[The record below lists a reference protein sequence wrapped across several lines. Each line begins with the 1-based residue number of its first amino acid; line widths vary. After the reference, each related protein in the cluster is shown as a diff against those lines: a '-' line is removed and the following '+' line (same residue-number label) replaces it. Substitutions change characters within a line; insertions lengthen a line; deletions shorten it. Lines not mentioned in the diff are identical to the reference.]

1 MNLLVT
7 LYTDHYQSGE
17 SQQNDFMNI
26 TWSPY
31 DTITFKTVDTF
42 RELCSGKSI
51 NGSPEQKTEEQ
62 FDNES
67 KESDKTKAVW
77 IGVRQRIHLIGV
89 DHSGE
94 NEWSLDGNDNGVDSY
109 FTVKKD
115 NNKRRYNFYCIYLA
129 RFSEKIHRFVEKD
142 MFFEKDI
149 IRNQLYEQLA
159 GVSKETDIEFKC
171 FRSLGAEDFAVI
183 FLADSMSSLIHV
195 TEKLNMSTI
204 KLPKIE
210 TEIDNSEI
218 DLFSTVSVF
227 PGFNDL
233 DYEGFNDVGII
244 VRLNPRN
251 SNTSN
256 LIDTLKCHLSENCTI
271 QKIFSRKAA
280 LLITIPKNEI
290 SYKVFGNKDGIF
302 NGSSDLYRENFF
314 SSRTYFSN
322 PENENE
328 ISDFT
333 VDISK
338 CDLSLLPDYKESDVL
353 KKLNDG
359 SNFVSVMDFIEGE
372 YCRMIENSRFCQW
385 RDILKAQKNAFIDF
399 AEFYS
404 KNDKFVESRLLR
416 YMQSAL
422 HLINQACSPVAEIPN
437 HTSYYAGSF
446 YGLLKAYYGIIK
458 MLFDI
463 SFQLPHG
470 KKTRIRPITFSIC
483 LNPSAQISSELF
495 TNNSPNRLV
504 VFFLPYDSFWDYSK
518 NIKKLVHEVFHYVPP
533 YDREMRAEHLVNIM
547 YMELLDELMKK
558 MSADVEAPDNSLS
571 LKYMS
576 FWAEYLKDRF
586 LNQKREELSE
596 LIHKQFPSVFIDAN
610 PEWLN
615 RFLIS
620 GKKIYGVLFLVE
632 NFAKQEIIS
641 GYDDAMK
648 YIAKKCEVVSNNWKD
663 KFGKQKVKELLSTNK
678 SYDTDI
684 SVFAQKAEQLLNT
697 IISDK
702 ILDYINAS
710 KEAFCDLWAIKIIGC
725 SIPEYIVF
733 LLKMLRKSYDKD
745 VILKALKSNY
755 KNVCKIEIPS
765 FKYRVS
771 LLMHMQIKSCDTRNT
786 PETIFEELS
795 FDEYLSACLDEMVNA
810 YNSMYTRLHYA
821 FDELFEMAF
830 EYVDLSFE
838 KVLESDMRG
847 YISELRRIFGSDV
860 EMPDCIKD
868 CIKDIDY
875 LGNYIGLCKLRK
887 PESLKSRSDLNH
899 TRHIY
904 TDNYQYVVTSVGNLV
919 TVIDEIN
926 ANVLTGDKRRVL
938 WFRGVCDVSYSL
950 LPSIFRRGSKDLSVY
965 ANQSNMMKNA
975 YFRASHVS
983 WLWNL
988 PIEQRMACLQH
999 YGVPTNLLDFSLDP
1013 LTATHFALN
1022 PDNPDDKKKID
1033 DGVYQP
1039 VIYVFDPTAFS
1050 IAVKR
1055 LKEGKYI
1062 DDPSN
1067 LTSVI
1072 FDINN
1077 NEEEKDKYFV
1087 SDMSF
1092 DFLIEH
1098 TRVHNTSYVPDP
1110 RIDPYPAPIAI
1121 QQSNPRIII
1130 QNGFFVAY
1138 SLHTRPCDGNNR
1150 YGYLDLLTIQAC
1162 YLEFLKSLSLK
1173 PEKFIHPI
1181 YLRKEYIPQIQRHL
1195 KQLVISKGK
1204 FYPELNNILDDA
1216 MTDKL

>member
-17 SQQNDFMNI
+17 SKQNNFMNI

-42 RELCSGKSI
+42 RELCFGKS
-51 NGSPEQKTEEQ
+51 NSRNPKQNSEDQC
-62 FDNES
+62 DNEL
-67 KESDKTKAVW
+67 KEADKTKATWV
-77 IGVRQRIHLIGV
+77 GVRQRIHLIGV

-94 NEWSLDGNDNGVDSY
+94 NEWSLDGNDDGIDNY

-115 NNKRRYNFYCIYLA
+115 NKRYNFYCIYLA
-129 RFSEKIHRFVEKD
+129 RFSEIIHRLVEKD
-142 MFFEKDI
+142 MLFEKDI

-159 GVSKETDIEFKC
+159 GVSKGTDIEYKC

-195 TEKLNMSTI
+195 TEKLNMATI

-210 TEIDNSEI
+210 AEIDNLEI

-227 PGFNDL
+227 PGFNDS
-233 DYEGFNDVGII
+233 DYKGVNDVEII

-256 LIDTLKCHLSENCTI
+256 LIETLKCHLTKNCTI
-271 QKIFSRKAA
+271 KKIFSRKAA
-280 LLITIPKNEI
+280 MLVTIPQNEI
-290 SYKVFGNKDGIF
+290 SYKLFGNKEGIF
-302 NGSSDLYRENFF
+302 NGSSGFYRENFF

-322 PENENE
+322 PENKNI

-338 CDLSLLPDYKESDVL
+338 CDLSFLPNFKE
-353 KKLNDG
+353 NDDPKNLTDD
-359 SNFVSVMDFIEGE
+359 SNLVSVKDFIVGE
-372 YCRMIENSRFCQW
+372 YCRMIKNSRFCQW
-385 RDILKAQKNAFIDF
+385 SYILRAQKNAVNDF
-399 AEFYS
+399 AEYYS
-404 KNDKFVESRLLR
+404 KNDKFAESRFLR

-422 HLINQACSPVAEIPN
+422 HLINQACSPAAEIPN

-463 SFQLPHG
+463 SFILPHG
-470 KKTRIRPITFSIC
+470 KKTGIRPITFSIC
-483 LNPSAQISSELF
+483 LNPSAQIRSELF
-495 TNNSPNRLV
+495 TNNSPNRFV

-518 NIKKLVHEVFHYVPP
+518 NIKKLIHEVFHYVPP

-547 YMELLDELMKK
+547 YMELVDELMKK
-558 MSADVEAPDNSLS
+558 MGVNAESPDNPLH
-571 LKYMS
+571 LKYMT
-576 FWAEYLKDRF
+576 FWAEHLKERF

-596 LIHKQFPSVFIDAN
+596 LLHKHFPSVFIDAN

-620 GKKIYGVLFLVE
+620 GKRIYTVLLLIE

-641 GYDDAMK
+641 SYDDAMK
-648 YIAKKCEVVSNNWKD
+648 YITQKCEVVSNNWKD
-663 KFGKQKVKELLSTNK
+663 KFVKQKVKELLSTNK
-678 SYDTDI
+678 GCDREI
-684 SVFAQKAEQLLNT
+684 SVFAKQAEHLLNT
-697 IISDK
+697 TISDK

-733 LLKMLRKSYDKD
+733 LLEMLRKSYDKGI
-745 VILKALKSNY
+745 ILKALKSNY
-755 KNVCKIEIPS
+755 KNVHKIEIPS

-786 PETIFEELS
+786 LGTIFQELGS
-795 FDEYLSACLDEMVNA
+795 DEYLSICLDEMVTA
-810 YNSMYTRLHYA
+810 YNRMYTHFRYA

-830 EYVDLSFE
+830 GYVDLSFK
-838 KVLESDMRG
+838 KVLESDMSG
-847 YISELRRIFGSDV
+847 YIDKLRKIFESDV
-860 EMPDCIKD
+860 KLPN

-875 LGNYIGLCKLRK
+875 FGNYIGLYKLHK
-887 PESLKSRSDLNH
+887 PETLKSQSDLSR
-899 TRHIY
+899 TGCI
-904 TDNYQYVVTSVGNLV
+904 TIDNYQYDVTSVGNLV

-938 WFRGVCDVSYSL
+938 WFRGVCDISYSL

-1022 PDNPDDKKKID
+1022 PDNPEDKKKID

-1050 IAVKR
+1050 IAIKR
-1055 LKEGKYI
+1055 LREEKYI

-1098 TRVHNTSYVPDP
+1098 TRVHNTSYVPNP
-1110 RIDPYPAPIAI
+1110 RVDPYPAPIAI

-1150 YGYLDLLTIQAC
+1150 YGYLDLLTIQNR
-1162 YLEFLKSLSLK
+1162 YLEFLNSLSLK
-1173 PEKFIHPI
+1173 EEKFIHPI

-1195 KQLVISKGK
+1195 NQLVISKGK
-1204 FYPELNNILDDA
+1204 FYPELNNILNDA
-1216 MTDKL
+1216 MSDKL

>member
-7 LYTDHYQSGE
+7 LYTDHYRSGE
-17 SQQNDFMNI
+17 SKQNDFMNI

-31 DTITFKTVDTF
+31 DTITFKAVDTF
-42 RELCSGKSI
+42 RELCSGKTNNS
-51 NGSPEQKTEEQ
+51 NQQQKTKEQ
-62 FDNES
+62 CDNES
-67 KESDKTKAVW
+67 KESDKAKSVW
-77 IGVRQRIHLIGV
+77 IGVRQCIHLIGI

-94 NEWSLDGNDNGVDSY
+94 NEWSLDGNDDGNDSY
-109 FTVKKD
+109 FTVKKGK
-115 NNKRRYNFYCIYLA
+115 NKKRYNFYCIYLA
-129 RFSEKIHRFVEKD
+129 RFSEKIHWLVETD

-159 GVSKETDIEFKC
+159 SASKKTDVDFKC
-171 FRSLGAEDFAVI
+171 FRSLGAEDFATI

-195 TEKLNMSTI
+195 AEKLSMSTI
-204 KLPKIE
+204 KLPNIE

-227 PGFNDL
+227 PGFNNL
-233 DYEGFNDVGII
+233 DYDGSNDVGII
-244 VRLNPRN
+244 VRLNPRH

-256 LIDTLKCHLSENCTI
+256 LIKTLEDLLPKKCTI

-280 LLITIPKNEI
+280 MLITIPQNGI
-290 SYKVFGNKDGIF
+290 SYREFGNKDGIF
-302 NGSSDLYRENFF
+302 NGSSPFYQKNFF
-314 SSRTYFSN
+314 SSRTYFSHPKN
-322 PENENE
+322 KNK
-328 ISDFT
+328 ISDLT

-338 CDLSLLPDYKESDVL
+338 CDLRLHPDYKNNDVP
-353 KKLNDG
+353 KGSNDG
-359 SNFVSVMDFIEGE
+359 SIFVSVKDFIVGE

-385 RDILKAQKNAFIDF
+385 RGILKAHKKAFIDF
-399 AEFYS
+399 AKYYNQ
-404 KNDKFVESRLLR
+404 NDRFMESRLLR

-422 HLINQACSPVAEIPN
+422 HLINQACSPAAEIPN

-446 YGLLKAYYGIIK
+446 CGLLKAYYGIIK
-458 MLFDI
+458 ILFDI
-463 SFQLPHG
+463 SFKLPHG
-470 KKTRIRPITFSIC
+470 KKTGIRPITFSIC
-483 LNPSAQISSELF
+483 LNPSEQIRSELF
-495 TNNSPNRLV
+495 TNNSSNRLII
-504 VFFLPYDSFWDYSK
+504 FFLPYDSFWDYSK
-518 NIKKLVHEVFHYVPP
+518 NIRKLIHEVFHYVPP

-547 YMELLDELMKK
+547 YMELLDELLKK
-558 MSADVEAPDNSLS
+558 MGTNAESQDNSLS

-596 LIHKQFPSVFIDAN
+596 LLHKQFPSVFIDAN

-615 RFLIS
+615 RFLKS
-620 GKKIYGVLFLVE
+620 GKKIYGVLLLVE

-641 GYDDAMK
+641 GDDDAMK
-648 YIAKKCEVVSNNWKD
+648 YIAKKCEVVSNIWKE
-663 KFGKQKVKELLSTNK
+663 KFGKQKVKELLSANK
-678 SYDTDI
+678 CYDTDI
-684 SVFAQKAEQLLNT
+684 SVLAQKAGQALNT

-710 KEAFCDLWAIKIIGC
+710 KEAFCDIWAIKIIGC
-725 SIPEYIVF
+725 GIPEYIVF
-733 LLKMLRKSYDKD
+733 LLEMLRKSCNEK
-745 VILKALKSNY
+745 VILEALKSNY
-755 KNVCKIEIPS
+755 KNVRDIEIPS

-786 PETIFEELS
+786 PETIFQELGS
-795 FDEYLSACLDEMVNA
+795 DEYLSACLDEMVNA
-810 YNSMYTRLHYA
+810 YNSMCTRFHYA

-830 EYVDLSFE
+830 GYVDLSFE
-838 KVLESDMRG
+838 KVLESDMG
-847 YISELRRIFGSDV
+847 KYISELRRIFGSDV

-868 CIKDIDY
+868 IDY
-875 LGNYIGLCKLRK
+875 LGNYIGLYKLHK
-887 PESLKSRSDLNH
+887 PESLEPQSDLIGTGH
-899 TRHIY
+899 TSI
-904 TDNYQYVVTSVGNLV
+904 DNYQYVVTSVGNLV

-926 ANVLTGDKRRVL
+926 SNVLTGDKKRVL

-950 LPSIFRRGSKDLSVY
+950 LPSIFRRGNKDLSVY

-1013 LTATHFALN
+1013 LTAMHFALN

-1062 DDPSN
+1062 KDPSN

-1087 SDMSF
+1087 NDMSF

-1098 TRVHNTSYVPDP
+1098 TRVHNTPYVPNP

-1138 SLHTRPCDGNNR
+1138 SLHTRPSDDTKR
-1150 YGYLDLLTIQAC
+1150 YGYLDLLTIQAR
-1162 YLEFLKSLSLK
+1162 YLEFLESLSLK
-1173 PEKFIHPI
+1173 PENFIHPI

-1195 KQLVISKGK
+1195 KQLIISKGK

-1216 MTDKL
+1216 MSDKL